1 MLIRVYAS
9 TAHVARSLLR
19 ARLIAEV
26 EVDQEPEDPQEFADQ
41 YGGDFIEV
49 APSEASDEES
59 PAS

>member
-1 MLIRVYAS
+1 
-9 TAHVARSLLR
+9 
-19 ARLIAEV
+19 
-26 EVDQEPEDPQEFADQ
+26 VDQEPEDPQEFADQ